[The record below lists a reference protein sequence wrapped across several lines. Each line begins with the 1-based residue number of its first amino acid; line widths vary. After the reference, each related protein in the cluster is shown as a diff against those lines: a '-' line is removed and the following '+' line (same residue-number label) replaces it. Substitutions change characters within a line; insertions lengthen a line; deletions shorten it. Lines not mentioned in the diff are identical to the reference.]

1 MRRRPPRSSRT
12 DTRVPYTT
20 LFRSKIAETRLAILS
35 AAEDFVSRLKIA
47 CKPLDD
53 GIAPLEKAVRN
64 RITDAMIS
72 QIETHNND
80 RSESEN
86 AMNSLTLRA
95 SSGTRATLSLS
106 EDHEIAAEAEVTREF
121 CAPCPKL
128 IGAAIKSEIGRA
140 QV

>member
-95 SSGTRATLSLS
+95 RSEEHTSELQSLIRNSYAVFCLKKKKQTRNLKT
-106 EDHEIAAEAEVTREF
+106 
-121 CAPCPKL
+121 
-128 IGAAIKSEIGRA
+128 
-140 QV
+140 

>member
-1 MRRRPPRSSRT
+1 MIRRPPRSTRT
-12 DTRVPYTT
+12 DTLLPYTT
-20 LFRSKIAETRLAILS
+20 LFRS
-35 AAEDFVSRLKIA
+35 AEDFVSRLKIA

-106 EDHEIAAEAEVTREF
+106 EDHEIAARWEEHT
-121 CAPCPKL
+121 
-128 IGAAIKSEIGRA
+128 SEL
-140 QV
+140 Q

>member
-80 RSESEN
+80 RSESEK
-86 AMNSLTLRA
+86 AMNSITHRA
-95 SSGTRATLSLS
+95 STDTPATLDRKTL
-106 EDHEIAAEAEVTREF
+106 VTG
-121 CAPCPKL
+121 K
-128 IGAAIKSEIGRA
+128 
-140 QV
+140 

>member
-1 MRRRPPRSSRT
+1 MRISDWSS
-12 DTRVPYTT
+12 DVC
-20 LFRSKIAETRLAILS
+20 SS
-35 AAEDFVSRLKIA
+35 D
-47 CKPLDD
+47 
-53 GIAPLEKAVRN
+53 LEKAVRN

-106 EDHEIAAEAEVTREF
+106 EDHEIAAEAEVPREF

-128 IGAAIKSEIGRA
+128 IGAAIKSGKEVPRSDEHTSELQSLMRIPY
-140 QV
+140 